1 MLNLNSI
8 KRANTISRMLA
19 QPLSRKSLRMIIES
33 SGLKVIHESNLT
45 HGDFHDGNILISDDY
60 KESFIIDLGLCKPI
74 SDLQDPNN
82 EIYGVLPY
90 MAPEIL
96 RGNPYI
102 QVYDNIFHQDYI
114 DNEVT
119 SKAEEEKPKVESPID
134 TIVIVNENE
143 IEPLTN
149 PQANVEQENV
159 NNAKVENRKNLDG
172 DETEPLL
179 PKSNSKQVIFII
191 RSFPGEYKDRT
202 MEFLK
207 DFFEADRWWKKL
219 LKKNKKAK
227 KELVKQDEQVKQDR
241 QVKQDGN
248 VEQVV

>member
-1 MLNLNSI
+1 MS
-8 KRANTISRMLA
+8 M
-19 QPLSRKSLRMIIES
+19 EEGS
-33 SGLKVIHESNLT
+33 SK
-45 HGDFHDGNILISDDY
+45 
-60 KESFIIDLGLCKPI
+60 
-74 SDLQDPNN
+74 
-82 EIYGVLPY
+82 
-90 MAPEIL
+90 
-96 RGNPYI
+96 
-102 QVYDNIFHQDYI
+102 IFHQDYI

-119 SKAEEEKPKVESPID
+119 SKAEEEKPKESPID

-179 PKSNSKQVIFII
+179 PKSNSKQGLLSSVWKLLKKFIEEIIFLLFTIPSWAGDVVSFLLALI
-191 RSFPGEYKDRT
+191 LVSFPGEYKDRT

-219 LKKNKKAK
+219 VLILTFVLGIIKLLIDDDIIKIEA
-227 KELVKQDEQVKQDR
+227 
-241 QVKQDGN
+241 
-248 VEQVV
+248 

>member
-1 MLNLNSI
+1 MS
-8 KRANTISRMLA
+8 M
-19 QPLSRKSLRMIIES
+19 EEGS
-33 SGLKVIHESNLT
+33 SK
-45 HGDFHDGNILISDDY
+45 
-60 KESFIIDLGLCKPI
+60 
-74 SDLQDPNN
+74 
-82 EIYGVLPY
+82 
-90 MAPEIL
+90 
-96 RGNPYI
+96 
-102 QVYDNIFHQDYI
+102 IFHQDYI

-179 PKSNSKQVIFII
+179 PKSNSKQVGYIEEIIFLLFTIPSWAGDVVSFLLALI
-191 RSFPGEYKDRT
+191 LVSFPGEYKDRT

-219 LKKNKKAK
+219 VLILTSKLKKNKKAK

>member
-1 MLNLNSI
+1 MS
-8 KRANTISRMLA
+8 M
-19 QPLSRKSLRMIIES
+19 EEGS
-33 SGLKVIHESNLT
+33 SK
-45 HGDFHDGNILISDDY
+45 
-60 KESFIIDLGLCKPI
+60 
-74 SDLQDPNN
+74 
-82 EIYGVLPY
+82 
-90 MAPEIL
+90 
-96 RGNPYI
+96 
-102 QVYDNIFHQDYI
+102 IFHQDYI

-179 PKSNSKQVIFII
+179 PKSNSKQVGYIEEIIFLLFTIPSWAGDVVSFLLALI
-191 RSFPGEYKDRT
+191 LVYFSMMILSRSK
-202 MEFLK
+202 
-207 DFFEADRWWKKL
+207 

>member
-1 MLNLNSI
+1 MRTIFCEYVTAQLVY
-8 KRANTISRMLA
+8 NTY
-19 QPLSRKSLRMIIES
+19 QEGS
-33 SGLKVIHESNLT
+33 SK
-45 HGDFHDGNILISDDY
+45 
-60 KESFIIDLGLCKPI
+60 
-74 SDLQDPNN
+74 
-82 EIYGVLPY
+82 
-90 MAPEIL
+90 
-96 RGNPYI
+96 
-102 QVYDNIFHQDYI
+102 IFHQDYI

-149 PQANVEQENV
+149 PQANVEQEKV

-179 PKSNSKQVIFII
+179 PKSNSTKQVGYIEEIIFLLFTIPSWAGDVVSFLLALI
-191 RSFPGEYKDRT
+191 LVSFPGEYKVRT

-219 LKKNKKAK
+219 VLILTFVSGIIKLLIDDDIIKIEA
-227 KELVKQDEQVKQDR
+227 
-241 QVKQDGN
+241 
-248 VEQVV
+248 

>member
-1 MLNLNSI
+1 MTVSEKIYIYEYVTAQLI
-8 KRANTISRMLA
+8 YNTY
-19 QPLSRKSLRMIIES
+19 QEGS
-33 SGLKVIHESNLT
+33 SK
-45 HGDFHDGNILISDDY
+45 
-60 KESFIIDLGLCKPI
+60 
-74 SDLQDPNN
+74 
-82 EIYGVLPY
+82 
-90 MAPEIL
+90 
-96 RGNPYI
+96 
-102 QVYDNIFHQDYI
+102 IFHQDYI

-119 SKAEEEKPKVESPID
+119 SKAEEEKLKVESPID

-179 PKSNSKQVIFII
+179 PKSNSKQVGYIEEIIFLLFTIPSWAGDVVSFLLALI
-191 RSFPGEYKDRT
+191 LVSFPGEYKDRT

-219 LKKNKKAK
+219 VLILTFVSGIIKLLIDDDIIKIEA
-227 KELVKQDEQVKQDR
+227 
-241 QVKQDGN
+241 
-248 VEQVV
+248 